1 MSTTDP
7 DKQSRLIAV
16 LREGIG
22 LVQMIFFKEIKARL
36 DQDRPDLEATLRS
49 RLAGAVTNELFG
61 TINPAPEFMQFHREH
76 QALIEQELLGL
87 AVTLPHLL
95 PFLTDALRL
104 QTLCDNQEGLTTDD
118 TLITADKLG
127 ILVKGRQ
134 TPLPS
139 AFMTMV
145 RELGARYQLI
155 IPPAPIAP
163 EDDHPLVH

>member
-1 MSTTDP
+1 MSTIAP

-22 LVQMIFFKEIKARL
+22 LVQMIFFKEIKGRL
-36 DQDRPDLEATLRS
+36 DRVRPDLEAPMRS

-61 TINPAPEFMQFHREH
+61 TINPAPDFMQFRREQ

-104 QTLCDNQEGLTTDD
+104 QTLCDNQEGVTTED

-127 ILVKGRQ
+127 ILVRDRE

-155 IPPAPIAP
+155 IPPTPISP
-163 EDDHPLVH
+163 EDDHTMVH